1 MDLIFL
7 SGRLIYGG
15 FFLWS
20 GINHILES
28 GVMTGYTAS
37 KGVPFPRLAVYL
49 SGFMILF
56 GGLGVIVGGIFLFW
70 SLALIAVFML
80 AVSFAIHNFWAI
92 KDRAERK
99 AEFMN
104 FAKNMGIFGATLMLM
119 VLVYGT
125 QISQAWPFL
134 L

>member
-1 MDLIFL
+1 
-7 SGRLIYGG
+7 
-15 FFLWS
+15 
-20 GINHILES
+20 
-28 GVMTGYTAS
+28 MTGYTAS
-37 KGVPFPRLAVYL
+37 KGVPFPRLSVYL

-80 AVSFAIHNFWAI
+80 IVSFAIHNFWTI
-92 KDRAERK
+92 KDSEARRV
-99 AEFMN
+99 EFIN

-119 VLVYGT
+119 VMVYGT

-134 L
+134 I